1 MNDLSVLFVCW
12 SNTCRSPMAR
22 IVAKTMADREN
33 LSGVRFTSAGLSAAQ
48 AGNGMDPRAVAALQ
62 AAGYKPGPHASHR
75 VTPEEI
81 RAASMVIGMQPI
93 QLRKIKQ
100 MAPDARTLYLL
111 TDFDRNAMPGS
122 AIEDPLY
129 GDDSSFEVT
138 LHQIEAAMP
147 GVLKRVREL
156 RALWVPGPAGG
167 PGAHR

>member
-22 IVAKTMADREN
+22 VVAKAMSEREN
-33 LSGVRFTSAGLSAAQ
+33 LTGVRFTSAGLSAAQ
-48 AGNGMDPRAVAALQ
+48 AGNGMDPRAVATLQ
-62 AAGYKPGPHASHR
+62 AAGYRTGPHSSHR

-93 QLRKIKQ
+93 QLRKIKT
-100 MAPDARTLYLL
+100 MVPDVRTPYLL
-111 TDFDRNAMPGS
+111 TDFDRNATPGS

-147 GVLKRVREL
+147 GVLKRAREL
-156 RALWVPGPAGG
+156 RA
-167 PGAHR
+167 R